1 ENKKIEM
8 LRQQEEM
15 PKQQIEMWKQQAV
28 EMEQGLKDLD
38 GDLEKQFIEC
48 YCQGLDKGGKLAM
61 VYLVKNRQ
69 KIDEAIRAAKRL
81 RGDEESS
88 SVN

>member
-1 ENKKIEM
+1 EKM
-8 LRQQEEM
+8 RR
-15 PKQQIEMWKQQAV
+15 QQIEKWKQQAV

-38 GDLEKQFIEC
+38 GDLEEQFIEC

-61 VYLVKNRQ
+61 VYLMKNRQ
-69 KIDEAIRAAKRL
+69 KIYEAIRAAKRL
-81 RGDEESS
+81 RGNEEPS